1 MNKLKS
7 PITLVV
13 VAILALLGALYLSA
27 EHKAQREKIENLQ
40 SENTFLY
47 QQISSLRDKYYS
59 ESLMLSEYQEAL
71 SEYMTI
77 NPVAADEFMKLVEK
91 QFE

>member
-27 EHKAQREKIENLQ
+27 EHKTQREKIENLQ
-40 SENTFLY
+40 SENAFLY
-47 QQISSLRDKYYS
+47 QEISNLRDKYYHD
-59 ESLMLSEYQEAL
+59 SLMLSEYQEAL
-71 SEYMTI
+71 YEFMDI
-77 NPVAADEFMKLVEK
+77 NPLAADEFMKLVEK